1 MFYKIV
7 NNQTP
12 DYLQVLVPP
21 YVSDTNNYNLRNRH
35 NINIPLNR
43 LSVYQQSFFPSSITL
58 WNELDLHIRQIPTF
72 SSFKLQLQQLYF
84 HNVKPPRYY
93 FYGDRLLSILHARLR
108 NKCSALSADLNK
120 ANLVHDA
127 YCACGYT
134 SESVEHYLLYCN
146 NFASQRN
153 VMLTELTH
161 LDIPVTIDLLLF
173 GNDNLDT
180 KDNFV
185 IFSAVHKYIKETQR
199 FSL

>member
-1 MFYKIV
+1 MKIF
-7 NNQTP
+7 
-12 DYLQVLVPP
+12 LK
-21 YVSDTNNYNLRNRH
+21 
-35 NINIPLNR
+35 
-43 LSVYQQSFFPSSITL
+43 
-58 WNELDLHIRQIPTF
+58 E
-72 SSFKLQLQQLYF
+72 QLYF
-84 HNVKPPRYY
+84 YNVKPPRYY

-146 NFASQRN
+146 NFESQRN
-153 VMLTELTH
+153 VMLIELTH